1 MCSYV
6 LNQKKDFM
14 KINKAHAFWTGNLKD
29 GNGRMQFE
37 KSDTEFPFSFK
48 SRFEDGVG
56 ANPEMLIGSAHAG
69 CFSMAFSNILDGEGF
84 DPKEVKVVAS
94 IKLDQVDGGFKITE
108 SHLDVE
114 AKVQGIDNDKFQE
127 LATKAKENCP
137 VSQAL
142 SAIKITMDAKL
153 KS

>member
-1 MCSYV
+1 
-6 LNQKKDFM
+6 M
-14 KINKAHAFWTGNLKD
+14 KINKAHAYWQGNLKE

-37 KSDTEFPFSFK
+37 NSDTEFPFSFK

-69 CFSMAFSNILDGEGF
+69 CFSMAFSNILAGEGYK
-84 DPKEVKVVAS
+84 PVEVKAVAS
-94 IKLDQVDGGFKITE
+94 IKLDMVDGGFKITE
-108 SHLDVE
+108 SHLDVVAE
-114 AKVQGIDNDKFQE
+114 VEGIAEDTFQE

-142 SAIKITMDAKL
+142 GAIKITMNAQL
-153 KS
+153 KK

>member
-1 MCSYV
+1 
-6 LNQKKDFM
+6 M
-14 KINKAHAFWTGNLKD
+14 KINKAHAYWQGNLKE

-37 KSDTEFPFSFK
+37 NSDTEFPFSFK

-69 CFSMAFSNILDGEGF
+69 CFSMAFSNILAGEGYK
-84 DPKEVKVVAS
+84 PVEVKTVAS
-94 IKLDQVDGGFKITE
+94 IKLDMVDGGFKITE
-108 SHLDVE
+108 SHLDVVAE
-114 AKVQGIDNDKFQE
+114 VEGIAEDTFQE

-142 SAIKITMDAKL
+142 AAIKITMNAQL
-153 KS
+153 KK

>member
-1 MCSYV
+1 
-6 LNQKKDFM
+6 M
-14 KINKAHAFWTGNLKD
+14 KINKAHAFWKGNLKE

-37 KSDTEFPFSFK
+37 NSDTEFPFSFK

-69 CFSMAFSNILDGEGF
+69 CFSMAFSNILAGEGYK
-84 DPKEVKVVAS
+84 PIEVKTVAS
-94 IKLDQVDGGFKITE
+94 IKLDMVDGGFKITE
-108 SHLDVE
+108 SHLDVVAE
-114 AKVQGIDNDKFQE
+114 VPDIDANVFQE

-142 SAIKITMDAKL
+142 SAIRITMDAKL
-153 KS
+153 KQ

>member
-1 MCSYV
+1 
-6 LNQKKDFM
+6 M
-14 KINKAHAFWTGNLKD
+14 KVNKAHAYWQGNLKD

-37 KSDTEFPFSFK
+37 NSDTEFPFSFK

-69 CFSMAFSNILDGEGF
+69 CFSMAFSNILAEKGF
-84 DPKEVKVVAS
+84 DPKEIKTVAS
-94 IKLDQVDGGFKITE
+94 VKLEKGDSGFEITE

-114 AKVQGIDNDKFQE
+114 ADVPGIGEDSFQR

-137 VSQAL
+137 VSKAL
-142 SAIKITMDAKL
+142 GALKITMSAKL
-153 KS
+153 KG